1 MCEAFSVLIRL
12 IPPSSRQAEQAY
24 LKENKSMH
32 LERHS
37 IERVGW
43 LRAAVLGANDG
54 IVSTASLVLGVAS
67 ANTGSSGVLLAGIAG
82 LVAGAMS
89 MAAGNMFP
97 SHLRPTRKTRLSLRK
112 KGTGNRLSGRSTRAD
127 FTLCATRTRARA
139 CPKVAEQLM
148 VKDALDTHAREE
160 LGLTDTNSARP
171 LQAAVFSALSF
182 SAGATLPLVV
192 AWLSPATLV
201 FLCYSLLPFSLAA
214 LGYISSIV
222 SRASPVRAIGR
233 ITFWSTLAMLSSMGI
248 GHLAGQVLF

>member
-12 IPPSSRQAEQAY
+12 IPSSSRRAEQSY

-112 KGTGNRLSGRSTRAD
+112 RGNWKQIIRRSTRAD

-139 CPKVAEQLM
+139 CPKGCRT
-148 VKDALDTHAREE
+148 THGERCSGHACPR
-160 LGLTDTNSARP
+160 GAGTDGYQFCAP

-182 SAGATLPLVV
+182 PL
-192 AWLSPATLV
+192 AQRCL
-201 FLCYSLLPFSLAA
+201 
-214 LGYISSIV
+214 
-222 SRASPVRAIGR
+222 
-233 ITFWSTLAMLSSMGI
+233 
-248 GHLAGQVLF
+248 